1 MLATWIPNA
10 PPRKRKS
17 WKFDPGHESVERRA
31 ARLSS
36 KFHFFGYAAVIP
48 ENDIPRHVAIIMDGN
63 GRWAAKRG
71 LQRSEGHKAGARAV
85 RTIVTRCRELGI
97 GCLTL
102 YAFSSEN
109 WSRPPAEIATLF
121 NLLLEFLANE
131 TALML
136 EKGIALNVVGDIA
149 GLPVPQRIALK
160 HCMAKTASCRD
171 MRLNLALNYG
181 GRAEIVHAVQKI
193 MKSGIRPDSVDE
205 ALISGNLYTAGMPD
219 PDLIIRTSGEMRLSN
234 FLLYQ
239 CAYSEF
245 YFTPVLWPD
254 FDADELQKAL
264 LEYSTRSRRF
274 GQTGEQLEGDCG
286 D

>member
-1 MLATWIPNA
+1 MIP
-10 PPRKRKS
+10 KS
-17 WKFDPGHESVERRA
+17 E
-31 ARLSS
+31 L
-36 KFHFFGYAAVIP
+36 
-48 ENDIPRHVAIIMDGN
+48 PRHVAIIMDGN

-97 GCLTL
+97 GYLTL

-136 EKGIALNVVGDIA
+136 EKGIALKVVGDIA

-160 HCMAKTASCRD
+160 HCMAKTAACKD
-171 MRLNLALNYG
+171 MCLNLALNYG
-181 GRAEIVHAVQKI
+181 GRAEIVQAVQKI
-193 MKSGIRPDSVDE
+193 MKSGISPDSVDE
-205 ALISGNLYTAGMPD
+205 ALLSGHLYTAGMPD

-254 FDADELQKAL
+254 FDAEELEKAL
-264 LEYSTRSRRF
+264 LEYSSRSRRF
-274 GQTGEQLEGDCG
+274 GQTGEQLAGEGG